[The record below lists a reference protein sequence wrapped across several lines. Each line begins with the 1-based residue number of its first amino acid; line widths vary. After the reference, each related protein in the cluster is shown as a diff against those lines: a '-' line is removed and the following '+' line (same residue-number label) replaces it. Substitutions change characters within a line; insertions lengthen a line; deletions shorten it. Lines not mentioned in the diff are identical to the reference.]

1 MARLCVFW
9 THLWYVL
16 PRILCIDLYDKCHNV
31 NVIHT
36 THKADILKYP
46 DCTRDPWSDTLMCN
60 YCFFSLYVKKENLK
74 KIDCTKRTWQWLK
87 QITSKQTFMNPFIVE
102 LLLSDKIHEFHKQNF
117 NADQKT
123 NTELYTISMISR
135 IFFQLDPIKTIKW
148 YGIINDWYSIILGDV
163 LSKRGIWK

>member
-1 MARLCVFW
+1 MICSP
-9 THLWYVL
+9 THTLHRPIWQMSQCKCDSYDSQSWHL
-16 PRILCIDLYDKCHNV
+16 KISWLYSGSMVRHFDV
-31 NVIHT
+31 Q
-36 THKADILKYP
+36 L
-46 DCTRDPWSDTLMCN
+46 L
-60 YCFFSLYVKKENLK
+60 FLFSLCEERKFK

-87 QITSKQTFMNPFIVE
+87 QITLEQTFMNPFIVE
-102 LLLSDKIHEFHKQNF
+102 LLLSDKIHEFHKQIF